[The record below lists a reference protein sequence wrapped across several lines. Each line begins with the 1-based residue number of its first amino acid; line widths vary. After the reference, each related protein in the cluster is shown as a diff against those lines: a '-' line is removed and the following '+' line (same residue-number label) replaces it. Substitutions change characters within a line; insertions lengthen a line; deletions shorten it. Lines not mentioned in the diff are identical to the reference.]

1 MAKCRILKEH
11 ERYEIIVTREF
22 ERTIQESFAQL
33 EQRHGRGFAIKWHG
47 KIIDFI
53 ETLRSPG
60 ALGVI
65 DPENYSDHF
74 IHRQIPD
81 TQTVIFFLVEQDRIF
96 LTTSGYSGRN
106 WLKVLK
112 CAQLQIERQI
122 DALKKR
128 AI

>member
-65 DPENYSDHF
+65 DPENYSDHYV
-74 IHRQIPD
+74 HLQVPD

-96 LTTSGYSGRN
+96 LTASGYSGRN
-106 WLKVLK
+106 WSEVLK
-112 CAQLQIERQI
+112 SIQPQIERQI
-122 DALKKR
+122 KILKELP
-128 AI
+128 